1 MGTALVVYESMYGN
15 TERVAQAIAEG
26 LRDHVDAIVCEV
38 GVAPDTLPDSE
49 LLVVGGPTHAFGM
62 SRASTREDAAR
73 SAARPVLSG
82 RRGLRE
88 WTEALSAPTTS
99 VALAT
104 FDTKVARPRLPGSA
118 AHAVARRLRQLG
130 MRPVCSPET
139 FRVQGREGPLSEGE
153 LDRARD
159 WGQSVARQWRRHGSS
174 ELAG

>member
-15 TERVAQAIAEG
+15 TMQVAQAIADG

-38 GVAPDTLPDSE
+38 GVAPDTLPDIE

-62 SRASTREDAAR
+62 SRASTREDA
-73 SAARPVLSG
+73 G

-88 WTEALSAPTTS
+88 WTEAMSAPTVP
-99 VALAT
+99 VAFAA

-118 AHAVARRLRQLG
+118 AHAVARRLRRLG
-130 MRPVCSPET
+130 MRPVCPPAT
-139 FRVQGREGPLSEGE
+139 FLVKDSEGPLSDGE
-153 LDRARD
+153 LDRATA

>member
-15 TERVAQAIAEG
+15 TERIAQAVAEG

-38 GVAPDTLPDSE
+38 GTAPDTLPEIE

-73 SAARPVLSG
+73 SAARPVVSG

-88 WTEALSAPTTS
+88 WTESLDVPTST
-99 VALAT
+99 VALAA

-118 AHAVARRLRQLG
+118 AHAVARRLRRLG
-130 MRPVCSPET
+130 MRPVCPPET
-139 FRVQGREGPLSEGE
+139 FLVNGREGPLVDGE
-153 LDRARD
+153 LDRAKA
-159 WGQSVARQWRRHGSS
+159 WGQSVARQWHRHGSS

>member
-15 TERVAQAIAEG
+15 TGRVAQAIAEG

-38 GVAPDTLPDSE
+38 GVAPDTLPDVE

-73 SAARPVLSG
+73 SAARPVVSG
-82 RRGLRE
+82 RRGIRE
-88 WTEALSAPTTS
+88 WTEALSAPTTQ

-118 AHAVARRLRQLG
+118 AHAVARRLRRLG
-130 MRPVCSPET
+130 VRQVCPPET
-139 FRVQGREGPLSEGE
+139 FHVQGREGPLSDGE
-153 LDRARD
+153 LERARA

>member
-15 TERVAQAIAEG
+15 TERIAQAVAEG
-26 LRDHVDAIVCEV
+26 LRDHVDVIVCEV
-38 GVAPDTLPDSE
+38 GVAPDRLPDIE

-73 SAARPVLSG
+73 RAARPVLSG
-82 RRGLRE
+82 LRGLRE
-88 WTEALSAPTTS
+88 WTEALATPPTP

-118 AHAVARRLRQLG
+118 AHGVARRLRRLG
-130 MRPVCSPET
+130 MRPVCAPMT
-139 FRVQGREGPLSEGE
+139 FLVQDSEGPLSDGE
-153 LDRARD
+153 LDRARA
-159 WGQSVARQWRRHGSS
+159 WGQSVAREWRRHGSS

>member
-15 TERVAQAIAEG
+15 TGRVAQAIAEG

-38 GVAPDTLPDSE
+38 GVAPDTLPDVE

-73 SAARPVLSG
+73 SAARPVVSG
-82 RRGLRE
+82 RRGIRE
-88 WTEALSAPTTS
+88 WTEALSAPTTQ

-118 AHAVARRLRQLG
+118 AHAVARRLRRLG
-130 MRPVCSPET
+130 MRQVCPAET
-139 FRVQGREGPLSEGE
+139 FHVQGREGPLSDGE
-153 LDRARD
+153 LERARA